1 MSVVD
6 VALTP
11 ILKRSGSGCF
21 RSNESI
27 VIYVTVAGSVIPMRI
42 MESDSIASIK
52 HRIQMCK
59 GFVVKK
65 QKLVFG
71 GRELSRNNSL
81 VKDYGVS
88 SGDVLHMILRVSDLV
103 AVTVE
108 TRIGEGFEFE
118 FEFEVEVDRFRNV
131 RYLKQLVVEK
141 AKGGGFINVEDH
153 NILCNGEKLD
163 DDRVIDEICGDDHD
177 GVIHLVVRRSV
188 DIHPAND
195 EEETD
200 LKKPPDIDSPLQPI
214 IINPRSRLSSTV
226 HRMLDSACDGLK
238 RGKNPIRSSEGTGG
252 TYFMQHPS
260 GNRYVAV
267 FKPIDEE
274 PMAVNNP
281 QGLPVSSNGEGLKRG
296 TKVGEGAFR
305 EVAAYILDHPNSGP
319 RAFGDTEMGFAG
331 VPPTVM
337 AKCLN
342 GELNHPEGYDGGPGN
357 VKLGSLQM
365 FMKNCG
371 SCEDMGPRDFPV
383 EEVHKIAVFD
393 IRTANADRHA
403 GNILMNREGD
413 RVVLI
418 PIDHG
423 YCLPENFEDCTFDW
437 LYWPQAREPYSP
449 KTEAYIQALDADRD
463 IALLSSNGWDLTR
476 ECARTLRISTMLLKK
491 GAKRGLCPYA
501 IGRILCR
508 ETLNTESTIEKI
520 LRKACDIRLPGTT
533 EADFLA
539 IVSDLLDF
547 ELDRVSGKRL

>member
-1 MSVVD
+1 MSVAG
-6 VALTP
+6 VALRP
-11 ILKRSGSGCF
+11 IHKRSGSVCS
-21 RSNESI
+21 RSSESI
-27 VIYVTVAGSVIPMRI
+27 VIYLTVAGSVIPMRI
-42 MESDSIASIK
+42 MESDSIAAVK
-52 HRIQMCK
+52 LKIQICK

-81 VKDYGVS
+81 LKDYGVS
-88 SGDVLHMILRVSDLV
+88 SGDVLHLILRVSDLLV
-103 AVTVE
+103 ITVKSA
-108 TRIGEGFEFE
+108 IGKQFEF
-118 FEFEVEVDRFRNV
+118 EVDRFRNV
-131 RYLKQLVVEK
+131 RYLRQLVAEK
-141 AKGGGFINVEDH
+141 AKGIGFINADDH
-153 NILCNGEKLD
+153 KILCNGEDLD
-163 DDRVIDEICGDDHD
+163 DQRLIDDVWKKNDA
-177 GVIHLVVRRSV
+177 VIHLVVQKSGEV
-188 DIHPAND
+188 PSSLD
-195 EEETD
+195 ERNPEKD
-200 LKKPPDIDSPLQPI
+200 DRKSNPKKPPDIDSPLQPI
-214 IINPRSRLSSTV
+214 IVNPGSKLSPTIWS
-226 HRMLDSACDGLK
+226 MLDSTSEGLQK
-238 RGKNPIRSSEGTGG
+238 GKKPIRSSEGTGG

-305 EVAAYILDHPNSGP
+305 EVAAYLLDHPKSGP
-319 RAFGDTEMGFAG
+319 RTSGDMETGFAG

-337 AKCLN
+337 VKCLN
-342 GELNHPEGYDGGPGN
+342 GEFNHLGDYDGGPEN
-357 VKLGSLQM
+357 IKVGSLQM

-383 EEVHKIAVFD
+383 EEVHKITVFD

-413 RVVLI
+413 RIVLI

-437 LYWPQAREPYSP
+437 LYWPQAREPYSRE
-449 KTEAYIQALDADRD
+449 TLDYIQSLDAEQDL
-463 IALLSSNGWDLTR
+463 ALLSSNGWNLSP

-491 GAKRGLCPYA
+491 GAARGLSAYA

-508 ETLNTESTIEKI
+508 ETLHKESAIEKI
-520 LRKACDIRLPGTT
+520 LEKAHSSTLPGTS
-533 EADFLA
+533 EAGFLKT
-539 IVSDLLDF
+539 VTDLLDF
-547 ELDRVSGKRL
+547 ELDKAL